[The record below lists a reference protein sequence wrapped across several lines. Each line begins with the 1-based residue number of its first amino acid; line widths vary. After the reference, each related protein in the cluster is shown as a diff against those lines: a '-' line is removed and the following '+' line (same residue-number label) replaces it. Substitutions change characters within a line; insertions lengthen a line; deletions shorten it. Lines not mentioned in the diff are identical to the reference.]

1 ASGRALGGWAGI
13 PHVIVIARPGAA
25 PTSWEVI
32 CMADRSRTQRLLML
46 SASAALFVGGGLPS
60 TPAFAAPPTA
70 YVGAVTTAPAVEW
83 VKTTD
88 PPSGITAEL
97 PGKAQVRKSSIPTA
111 GGEAVE
117 GRAYGLEIPEGAIGF
132 TVHDI
137 PGDRLS
143 LDEAIRGL
151 TGKYEELGGEP
162 LVSTD
167 VKKKT
172 VDGRQVLDARLS
184 TVEHDQR
191 LVGWVRVIADDDH
204 LVQALTLGPESGEK
218 TLKEMHERFVG
229 SIHIP

>member
-1 ASGRALGGWAGI
+1 
-13 PHVIVIARPGAA
+13 
-25 PTSWEVI
+25 
-32 CMADRSRTQRLLML
+32 MADRSRTQRQRLLML
-46 SASAALFVGGGLPS
+46 SAAAALVAGGVLPS
-60 TPAFAAPPTA
+60 APAFSDPAAA
-70 YVGAVTTAPAVEW
+70 YAGAVTATPAEEW

-97 PGKAQVRKSSIPTA
+97 PGKAQVRKVSIPTA
-111 GGEAVE
+111 GGGTVE
-117 GRAYGLEIPEGAIGF
+117 GRSYGLEVPEGAIGF

-137 PGDRLS
+137 PGDQLS

-151 TGKYEELGGEP
+151 IAKYKQFGGAP

-167 VKKKT
+167 VRKKT
-172 VDGRQVLDARLS
+172 VDGRRVIDARLS

-218 TLKEMHERFVG
+218 TLKKMHERFVD

>member
-1 ASGRALGGWAGI
+1 
-13 PHVIVIARPGAA
+13 
-25 PTSWEVI
+25 
-32 CMADRSRTQRLLML
+32 MADRSRTQRLLML
-46 SASAALFVGGGLPS
+46 SAAAALVCGGALPS
-60 TPAFAAPPTA
+60 APAFSAPTTA
-70 YVGAVTTAPAVEW
+70 YAGAVTAAPAEEW

-97 PGKAQVRKSSIPTA
+97 PGKAQVRKVSIPTA
-111 GGEAVE
+111 GGGTVE
-117 GRAYGLEIPEGAIGF
+117 GRSYGLEVPEGAIGF

-137 PGDRLS
+137 PGDQLS
-143 LDEAIRGL
+143 LDEAIQGL
-151 TGKYEELGGEP
+151 IGKYKEFGGAP

-167 VKKKT
+167 VRKRT
-172 VDGRQVLDARLS
+172 VDGRRVIDARLS

-218 TLKEMHERFVG
+218 TLKKMHERFVD